1 MQNYWLCMPFGSR
14 IEDREKDQI
23 KGYNDLKRELK
34 KISDMPMKLIPV
46 VVVALA
52 RAPKKSKQ
60 QKS

>member
-1 MQNYWLCMPFGSR
+1 MPFGSR

-34 KISDMPMKLIPV
+34 KIRDMPVKLIPV

-52 RAPKKSKQ
+52 RAPKKSKM

>member
-1 MQNYWLCMPFGSR
+1 MPFSSR

-34 KISDMPMKLIPV
+34 KIRDMPVKLIPV

-52 RAPKKSKQ
+52 RAPKKSKM